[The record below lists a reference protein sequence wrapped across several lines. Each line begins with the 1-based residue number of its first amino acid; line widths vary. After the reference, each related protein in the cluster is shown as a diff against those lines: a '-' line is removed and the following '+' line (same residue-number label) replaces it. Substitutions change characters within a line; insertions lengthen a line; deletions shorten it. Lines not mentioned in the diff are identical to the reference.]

1 MPKQKIEIEVELTDG
16 FEVTGE
22 YRAPLRGEW
31 FICTGSFMALQCD
44 DDGYSLAR
52 VILRKSYV
60 PPSWA
65 VPGSWLYKHGLDS
78 DWSYSSDRPVESAY
92 GGFRYMQGSKWLV
105 LHSKL
110 FPDFVPPPTNPYQ
123 IPEQK

>member
-60 PPSWA
+60 PPAWLK
-65 VPGSWLYKHGLDS
+65 PGVTLYSNYGRWYATDGEVAPYNNPTNGYTSRSGRSCELI
-78 DWSYSSDRPVESAY
+78 SSV
-92 GGFRYMQGSKWLV
+92 F
-105 LHSKL
+105 H
-110 FPDFVPPPTNPYQ
+110 DFVPPPFEPYQ